1 MTKIEDTTPI
11 LVGCG
16 DVTDMTTPVEQAR
29 SPFDLIAQAGRL
41 ALADCGASALAESI
55 DTIAMLRLFADT
67 SFRFATKLGTSANPP
82 RSIAQRLGIKPSRE
96 IYTWNGGNMPQY
108 LVNWFSEQISRGEMR
123 AAMIVGG
130 EALRTQ
136 HGAERAGIEG
146 VWNEDPGG
154 KPELVG
160 EERRGWSDHEDAH
173 GMRAAIAM
181 YPLIENAV
189 RAEKKQD
196 IATHM
201 RDMGALFER
210 FAAVAAANPLATRR
224 EGYSAERIATASESN
239 RWIGFPYPRLM
250 NANAFIDQA
259 AAVIIT
265 SVGEARRAGV
275 PESKWVYLHGC
286 ADGHDHWYLTER
298 ENIARSPA
306 MQRGARKA
314 LAMAGKSIDDIGIF
328 DLYSCFPS
336 AVEIACREL
345 GLAEDDA
352 RGLTIT
358 GGLPYFG
365 GPGNS
370 YVLFSISEMI
380 RQTRARPQKFGLV
393 TANGNYI
400 TKHSWGVYSTTPT
413 PGAWTREAPKVL
425 QAELDALPKAP
436 FTETPAGEAMIETYT
451 IMHGKQGPELGIV
464 IGRENA
470 SGKRFIANT
479 ASDAT
484 TLIDLQEKEG
494 LGRPGS
500 VKREGARNIFTAG

>member
-1 MTKIEDTTPI
+1 MTRAEDTTPI

-16 DVTDMTTPVEQAR
+16 DVTDMTTPAEQAR
-29 SPFDLIAQAGRL
+29 SPYDLIAEAGRR
-41 ALADCGASALAESI
+41 ALADCGAPALAQAI

-67 SFRFATKLGTSANPP
+67 SHRFATRLGASANPP
-82 RSIAQRLGIKPSRE
+82 RSVARRIGIAPSRE

-108 LVNWFSEQISRGEMR
+108 LVNWFSEQIARGDMR
-123 AAMIVGG
+123 AAIIVGG

-136 HGAERAGIEG
+136 HGAERAGISG

-154 KPELVG
+154 RPELVG
-160 EERRGWSDHEDAH
+160 EEKRGWSDHEDAH
-173 GMRAAIAM
+173 NMRAAIAM

-189 RAEKKQD
+189 RGEKKRD

-201 RDMGALFER
+201 RAMGELFAR
-210 FAAVAAANPLATRR
+210 FAKVAADNALATRR
-224 EGYSAERIATASESN
+224 EGYSAERIATVNESN

-259 AAVIIT
+259 GAVVIT
-265 SVGEARRAGV
+265 SVGEARRIGV

-306 MQRGARKA
+306 MRLGAPRA
-314 LAMAGKSIDDIGIF
+314 LAMAGKTIDDMSIF

-336 AVEIACREL
+336 AVEIACREI
-345 GLAEDDA
+345 GLAEDDP

-370 YVLFSISEMI
+370 YVLFSISEMVW
-380 RQTRARPQKFGLV
+380 RLREKPGAFGLV

-413 PGAWTREAPKVL
+413 LGTWSRESPKIL
-425 QAELDALPKAP
+425 QGEIDALPKAP
-436 FTETPAGEAMIETYT
+436 FTETPAGEAVIETYT
-451 IMHGKQGPELGIV
+451 VMHGKSGPEYGIV
-464 IGRENA
+464 IGREK
-470 SGKRFIANT
+470 SSDRRFVANT
-479 ASDAT
+479 TNDAA
-484 TLIDLQEKEG
+484 TLMDLQEKEG
-494 LGRPGS
+494 LGRPGV
-500 VKREGARNIFTAG
+500 VKSEGGKNLFTAM

>member
-1 MTKIEDTTPI
+1 MTGADDRTPI
-11 LVGCG
+11 LIGAG
-16 DVTDMTTPVEQAR
+16 AVTDTSTPVEQAR
-29 SPFDLIAQAGRL
+29 SPFDLVASAAQK
-41 ALADCGASALAESI
+41 ALADCGAPGMAQAI
-55 DTIAMLRLFADT
+55 DTIALLRFFSDT
-67 SFRFATKLGTSANPP
+67 SFRFATKLGASTNPP
-82 RSIAQRLGIKPSRE
+82 RSVAKRLGIAPPRE

-108 LVNWFSEQISRGEMR
+108 LVNWFSEEIAGGRMR
-123 AAMIVGG
+123 AALICGG

-136 HGAERAGIEG
+136 HGAERLGLQG

-154 KPELVG
+154 SPELVG
-160 EERRGWSDHEDAH
+160 ESKRGWSDHEDAH
-173 GMRAAIAM
+173 GLRAAIAM

-189 RAEKKQD
+189 RGAKGND
-196 IATHM
+196 IPTHLREM
-201 RDMGALFER
+201 SELFAR
-210 FAAVAAANPLATRR
+210 FAAVAADNPLATRR
-224 EGYSAERIATASESN
+224 EGYSAERLATVNDAN

-259 AAVIIT
+259 GALIIT

-275 PESKWVYLHGC
+275 PESQWVYLHGC

-298 ENIARSPA
+298 DDIARSPA
-306 MQRGARKA
+306 MKRGAKKA
-314 LAMAGKSIDDIGIF
+314 LAMAGKSIDDMALF

-336 AVEIACREL
+336 AVEIACNEL

-370 YVLFSISEMI
+370 YVLFSIAEMVWKL
-380 RQTRARPQKFGLV
+380 RAKAGEFGLV

-413 PGAWTREAPKVL
+413 RGAWTRGSPQVL
-425 QAELDALPKAP
+425 QAEIDALPKAP
-436 FTETPAGEAMIETYT
+436 FTEAPSGEGTIETYT
-451 IMHGKQGPELGIV
+451 IMHGKAGPELGLV
-464 IGRENA
+464 IGRETS

-479 ASDAT
+479 PDDAA
-484 TLIDLQEKEG
+484 TLIDLQAKEG
-494 LGRPGS
+494 LGRRGRIS
-500 VKREGARNIFTAG
+500 RDGARNIFTPG